1 MKRKLSILLSVVL
14 AVVLVVMMAA
24 VGCKG
29 TTAETTA
36 AETTAAGETTAAE
49 TTAVETTAAPENVTL
64 TYWAQPGPTELEIA
78 KEQVAAFTAANPNVT
93 ISISQ
98 MAYDTVYEQIAI
110 ALATGGVPDVANAS
124 IMWVASAMTGGYLLP
139 IDDLINPDEY
149 PAGALELSS
158 FNGNLY
164 LCPES
169 GAGFALMVNRTLLKE
184 AGVNDLVPDVNGTW
198 SFDDFYKVSKAVTD
212 LGNKKYGYA
221 IVSANEQGDQAH
233 YMMMLSMGGKLYNED
248 FTKCLMND
256 PGNVEL
262 MNFYLKMVDDKVVVP
277 NAAGLLADDADLMFT
292 NGLLAMT
299 YGNGWQVDASL
310 IAMKEGTQPEF
321 EIDMTTFPCK
331 EGIGGPFTHKAFSGP
346 VLFDTKDEVRIKWAK
361 EFLKYLQSDES
372 LQLRVDALT
381 PEGSNANLG
390 QTVIKKTIAATIAE
404 PSIGAKMNAVLT
416 SYAGSVAAVAP
427 DWSERRA
434 AFFPELQKI
443 LLKEVTPQEGLDAVV
458 TAIDAILAK

>member
-1 MKRKLSILLSVVL
+1 MKSKWSVFMAIVL
-14 AVVLVVMMAA
+14 AIAFVVMMSAA
-24 VGCKG
+24 GCKTTTEE
-29 TTAETTA
+29 TTAETV
-36 AETTAAGETTAAE
+36 AETTAVE

-64 TYWAQPGPTELEIA
+64 TYWTQPGPTELEIA

-110 ALATGGVPDVANAS
+110 GLATGGVPDVANAS
-124 IMWVASAMTGGYLLP
+124 IMWIASAMTGGYLLP

-158 FNGNLY
+158 FNGHLY

-198 SFDDFYKVSKAVTD
+198 SFDDFYTAVKAVTD
-212 LGNKKYGYA
+212 LGSNKYGYA

-233 YMMMLSMGGKLYNED
+233 YMMMLSMGGQLYNADYTE
-248 FTKCLMND
+248 CLMNSA
-256 PGNVEL
+256 GNVEL
-262 MNFYLKMVDDKVVVP
+262 MDFYLKMVDDGVVVP

-310 IAMKEGTQPEF
+310 IAMGEGTQPEF

-361 EFLKYLQSDES
+361 EFLTYLQSDES
-372 LQLRVDALT
+372 LQMRVDAVT
-381 PEGSNANLG
+381 PEGNNANLG
-390 QTVIKKTIAATIAE
+390 QTVIKNTIAATIAE
-404 PSIGAKMNAVLT
+404 PSIGAQMNAVLS
-416 SYAGSVAAVAP
+416 SYAGSVAATAP
-427 DWSERRA
+427 SWSERRA

-443 LLKEVTPQEGLDAVV
+443 LLKEVTPQEGLDAVA
-458 TAIDAILAK
+458 TAINAILAQ